1 MVLPGLTTDL
11 SRISGSFVIGRHT
24 AQRQAAPGKMQLV
37 DAEAADTFGPSAS
50 TNPSPICYM
59 QDEIVSRLANTLNTQ
74 LVEAEA
80 QRAERSPHPDAMD
93 LYFQRPP
100 FVEQGAYV
108 RILGTS
114 SPHF

>member
-1 MVLPGLTTDL
+1 MFGP
-11 SRISGSFVIGRHT
+11 
-24 AQRQAAPGKMQLV
+24 APGPSV
-37 DAEAADTFGPSAS
+37 ADLFD
-50 TNPSPICYM
+50 M

-93 LYFQRPP
+93 LYFQRPRL
-100 FVEQGAYV
+100 VERGAYV

-114 SPHF
+114 SPSLKQALRSILKMSTR